1 MTLTYPASAA
11 QRDKWILDRRPSRA
25 TVNARTPYAFFLEQE
40 CGPDGQ
46 VETVAAVFLTGCECP
61 FHCTMCDLWRHTL
74 TEPTQ
79 AGSVPEQIDFAL
91 SRLGPARSVKLYNSG
106 SFFDPHAVPRSDY
119 EAIAARVRHF
129 ERVIVEC
136 HPAFLGERCIAFR
149 DLLGGKLEVAMGL
162 ETAAPNVLEKLNKRM
177 TLDQF
182 AAGADFLR
190 GNNIDL
196 RAFILV
202 QPPFMKSDQSL
213 YWARRS
219 LDFAFKCSASAAT
232 LIPTRGGNG
241 AMEALAA
248 AGEFVPP
255 APNLLEDAAGYGL
268 GLRSGR
274 VFADLWDIERH
285 DECPR
290 CFDARIERLRGMN
303 LRQALGDA
311 VICDVCRGV
320 YGRPE

>member
-1 MTLTYPASAA
+1 
-11 QRDKWILDRRPSRA
+11 
-25 TVNARTPYAFFLEQE
+25 
-40 CGPDGQ
+40 
-46 VETVAAVFLTGCECP
+46 
-61 FHCTMCDLWRHTL
+61 MCDLWRSTL
-74 TEPTQ
+74 AKPTPV
-79 AGSVPEQIDFAL
+79 GSIPEQIDFAL

-119 EAIAARVRHF
+119 EAIAARVLHF

-136 HPAFLGERCIAFR
+136 HPAFVGERCIAFR
-149 DLLGGKLEVAMGL
+149 DLLHGKLEVAMGL
-162 ETAAPNVLEKLNKRM
+162 ETAAPDVLEKLNKRM

-190 GNNIDL
+190 DNNIDL
-196 RAFILV
+196 RVFILV
-202 QPPFMKSDQSL
+202 QPPFIKSDQSL

-219 LDFAFKCSASAAT
+219 LEFAFKCSAGAAT

-255 APNLLEDAAGYGL
+255 ALNLLENAAGYGL

-274 VFADLWDIERH
+274 VFADLWDINR
-285 DECPR
+285 DSECPR
-290 CFDARIERLRGMN
+290 CFDARIERLREMN
-303 LRQALGDA
+303 LWQALGDT

>member
-1 MTLTYPASAA
+1 MTLAYPASAA
-11 QRDKWILDRRPSRA
+11 QRDKWILDRRPRRA
-25 TVNARTPYAFFLEQE
+25 TVNARTPQAFFVEQE

-46 VETVAAVFLTGCECP
+46 VETAATIFLVGRECP
-61 FHCTMCDLWRHTL
+61 FRCTMCDLWRHTL
-74 TEPTQ
+74 TEPTPT
-79 AGSVPEQIDFAL
+79 GSIPEQIDFAL

-119 EAIAARVRHF
+119 KVIAARVRHF

-136 HPAFLGERCIAFR
+136 HPAFLGEPSIAFR
-149 DLLGGKLEVAMGL
+149 DLLHGKLEVAMGL
-162 ETAAPNVLEKLNKRM
+162 ETAAPDVLEKLNKRM

-182 AAGADFLR
+182 AAGAEFLR
-190 GNNIDL
+190 VNSIDL

-202 QPPFMKSDQSL
+202 QPPFMKSEQSL
-213 YWARRS
+213 HWARKS
-219 LDFAFKCSASAAT
+219 LDFAFKCSAGVAT

-248 AGEFVPP
+248 AGEFAPP
-255 APNLLEDAAGYGL
+255 ALNVLEDAAGYGL

-274 VFADLWDIERH
+274 VFVDLWDIDRH
-285 DECPR
+285 GECSR
-290 CFDARIERLRGMN
+290 CFDARVERLREMN
-303 LRQALGDA
+303 LRQAFGDA
-311 VICDVCRGV
+311 VTCEACRGV